1 MERSPWG
8 SVGKCDFGKGCSEKR
23 LKLLVYKKFQKQ
35 KGVAMYD
42 KNNYSVSGQSFR
54 LRLTEEMKKFLFN
67 KAAVEGRTVSD
78 IMRDLVAAEMR
89 KTK

>member
-1 MERSPWG
+1 
-8 SVGKCDFGKGCSEKR
+8 
-23 LKLLVYKKFQKQ
+23 
-35 KGVAMYD
+35 MYD

-54 LRLTEEMKKFLFN
+54 LRLTEEMKKFLFD